1 RASSGVDV
9 AMATGQV
16 LFQRFFYTKSFVKHS
31 MEHVSM
37 ACVHLASKIEE
48 APRRIRDVINVFHRL
63 RHLREKK
70 KPVPLL
76 LDQDY
81 VNLKNQII
89 KAERR
94 VLKELGFCVHVKHPH
109 KGPQLLLCL
118 GFRNYMN
125 DSLRTDVFVRFQPE
139 SIACACI
146 YLAAR
151 TLEIPLPNRPHW
163 FLLFG
168 ATEEEIQEIC
178 LKILQLYTRKKVD
191 LTLLES
197 EVEKRKHA
205 IEEAKAQARGL
216 LPGGAPVTDN
226 AAGFSPAP
234 KLESPKEGKG
244 SKPSPLSVKNAKRKV
259 EGRKKAEADSPV
271 NGLPKARESQ
281 SRSRSREQSYSRSPS
296 RSASPKRRKSDS
308 GSTSGGSKS
317 QSRSRSRSDSP
328 PRQAH
333 RGAPYKGSEMRGS
346 RKSKDCKYPT
356 QKPHKSR
363 SRSSSR
369 SRSRSRERADN
380 SGKYKK
386 KSHYYRDQ
394 RRERSRSY
402 ERTGHRYERDHPG
415 HSRHRR

>member
-1 RASSGVDV
+1 
-9 AMATGQV
+9 
-16 LFQRFFYTKSFVKHS
+16 
-31 MEHVSM
+31 
-37 ACVHLASKIEE
+37 
-48 APRRIRDVINVFHRL
+48 
-63 RHLREKK
+63 
-70 KPVPLL
+70 
-76 LDQDY
+76 
-81 VNLKNQII
+81 
-89 KAERR
+89 
-94 VLKELGFCVHVKHPH
+94 
-109 KGPQLLLCL
+109 
-118 GFRNYMN
+118 MN

-191 LTLLES
+191 LTHLES
-197 EVEKRKHA
+197 EVEKRKLA
-205 IEEAKAQARGL
+205 MEAAKAQARGL
-216 LPGGAPVTDN
+216 PPGGAQLLDGP
-226 AAGFSPAP
+226 AGFSPAS
-234 KLESPKEGKG
+234 KLVESPKDGKG
-244 SKPSPLSVKNAKRKV
+244 NKPSPLSGKNAQRTV
-259 EGRKKAEADSPV
+259 EGVRKAEADGPV
-271 NGLPKARESQ
+271 NGLSKAAGSQ
-281 SRSRSREQSYSRSPS
+281 SRSRSREQSCSRSPS

-328 PRQAH
+328 PRQPH
-333 RGAPYKGSEMRGS
+333 RGAPYKGSERRGS

-356 QKPHKSR
+356 QRPHRSR
-363 SRSSSR
+363 SQSSSR
-369 SRSRSRERADN
+369 SRSQSRERVGN